1 MDYKAL
7 FAAAEDVVQTIEN
20 QPPRYASADV
30 LASIKNQMI
39 FIRDNATLS
48 KNPSEELPPSTKFTY
63 AVLASRELASPDEL
77 LLQAKIDKVT
87 HLLVKA

>member
-7 FAAAEDVVQTIEN
+7 FTAANNVVQTIDN
-20 QPPRYASADV
+20 QPPRHASADV

-39 FIRDNATLS
+39 FIRDNAALS
-48 KNPSEELPPSTKFTY
+48 KNPSTVLPPNTKFTY

-77 LLQAKIDKVT
+77 MLQAQIDKVT
-87 HLLVKA
+87 EILISA